1 MEHEVRHQQ
10 QESIKKLEMKQPP
23 KPFAPKIPPMLD
35 PPPNSLP
42 SYRAEPRYIRQ
53 AHIPPQRHAVIG
65 PWVSLIRDARYTCAI
80 TDMMIKVLQHIFSP
94 VEQNL
99 RKQNAPMRLRYPR
112 PDARPE
118 NVDNLRAR
126 PDEYDFLASL
136 STSPTRTIRY
146 EDLDSGSVSLALLDG
161 LTLWDT
167 DSNSHREKSN
177 PEGEVSDLTEDMM
190 IKVPEGGASSSV
202 PVEGSSNLPVG
213 EASTTMDGMD
223 SNNLTT
229 QGAVGEEE
237 AVMMM
242 LWD

>member
-1 MEHEVRHQQ
+1 
-10 QESIKKLEMKQPP
+10 
-23 KPFAPKIPPMLD
+23 
-35 PPPNSLP
+35 
-42 SYRAEPRYIRQ
+42 
-53 AHIPPQRHAVIG
+53 
-65 PWVSLIRDARYTCAI
+65 
-80 TDMMIKVLQHIFSP
+80 MMIKVLQHIFSP

-118 NVDNLRAR
+118 NLDNLKAR

-146 EDLDSGSVSLALLDG
+146 EDLDSGGVSLALFDG

-167 DSNSHREKSN
+167 DSNSRGEESN
-177 PEGEVSDLTEDMM
+177 PKGEGSDPTKDMV
-190 IKVPEGGASSSV
+190 IKVLEEGASSSV
-202 PVEGSSNLPVG
+202 PVEGSGDLPTD
-213 EASTTMDGMD
+213 ETSTMMDGMGG
-223 SNNLTT
+223 NHWTT
-229 QGAVGEEE
+229 EGTVGEEE